1 MSCDDCEAAQ
11 RLRLPP
17 GDVERQTFVR
27 VGTANVAI
35 VGCHDHELQ
44 LIDALRHAQALDI
57 AKGHPVT
64 TWTPE
69 QLEELAA
76 LLRARRWQEAGK
88 QADAYWTEREREHG
102 A

>member
-1 MSCDDCEAAQ
+1 MTCDDCEAAQ
-11 RLRLPP
+11 EMRLPP
-17 GDVERQTFVR
+17 GQEERQTFVR

-44 LIDALRHAQALDI
+44 LIDALRH
-57 AKGHPVT
+57 PVT

-76 LLRARRWQEAGK
+76 LLRARRWQEDGK
-88 QADAYWTEREREHG
+88 RADAYWTAEESRRRDP
-102 A
+102 